1 MISES
6 IAVALITGASAVV
19 SNVVISRKKSRQ
31 DAIDNALREQRQ
43 ADRLDRLEH
52 KVDIH
57 NGYAK
62 RFTDIEKSII
72 RIETKMGDIID
83 GSCKI
88 KEK

>member
-19 SNVVISRKKSRQ
+19 SNVVISRKRSRQ

-62 RFTDIEKSII
+62 RFNDIEKSII
-72 RIETKMGDIID
+72 RIETKMGDLLD
-83 GSCKI
+83 GTTKI
-88 KEK
+88 KKK

>member
-1 MISES
+1 MNDSVV
-6 IAVALITGASAVV
+6 VALITGASAVI
-19 SNVVISRKKSRQ
+19 SNIVITRKKSRQ

-43 ADRLDRLEH
+43 TMKLEKLEQ

-62 RFTDIEKSII
+62 RFEEIEKSIT

-83 GSCKI
+83 GSFKVRQN
-88 KEK
+88 